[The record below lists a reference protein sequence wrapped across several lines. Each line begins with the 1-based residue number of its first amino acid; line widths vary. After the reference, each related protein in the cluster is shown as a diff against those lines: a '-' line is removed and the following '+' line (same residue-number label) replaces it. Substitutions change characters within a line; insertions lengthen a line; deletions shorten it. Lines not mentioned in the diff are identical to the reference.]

1 MAVDVIEDLRIMY
14 VSQSFIDCHS
24 NCHVKISNSFK
35 TGMRNR
41 PYDCKIIRFITVRTG
56 ALEPDERHFTSLHTC
71 DVVSLMGEK
80 EPFLCTRRTY
90 IPSINF
96 ILNVEF

>member
-1 MAVDVIEDLRIMY
+1 MAVDVTEDLRIMY
-14 VSQSFIDCHS
+14 VSQSFTD
-24 NCHVKISNSFK
+24 CHVKISNSCK

-41 PYDCKIIRFITVRTG
+41 PYDCKILRFITVRTG

-80 EPFLCTRRTY
+80 EPFLYTRRTY

-96 ILNVEF
+96 ILNVEY